1 MANTTYAEV
10 YDAFLASITD
20 DMYISWTKEDTYA
33 DLFPLLKSAIVRFFM
48 PREDLRSVGPTEDGE
63 PCFTCELSYDT
74 INLLVLL
81 MTREWL
87 ARQMNTV
94 RIVQTQL
101 TGSDAKAI
109 NTKQQAE
116 AVKTAQE
123 ANATAIARAYHD
135 YEYQTFDEESKQ
147 TRVSDLDLSSGS
159 TSNMKTRGRYR
170 DR

>member
-10 YDAFLASITD
+10 YDAFLSSITD

-48 PREDLRSVGPTEDGE
+48 PREDLRSVSSDYGE

-109 NTKQQAE
+109 NTRQQAE
-116 AVKTAQE
+116 AVKIAQE
-123 ANATAIARAYHD
+123 ANAAAISRAYHD
-135 YEYQTFDEESKQ
+135 YEYQTVDEESKQ

-159 TSNMKTRGRYR
+159 TSSLKTRGRYR
-170 DR
+170 VG

>member
-33 DLFPLLKSAIVRFFM
+33 DISNLLKSAIVRFFM
-48 PREDLRSVGPTEDGE
+48 PREDLRSVDYDYGE

-116 AVKTAQE
+116 AVKIAQE
-123 ANATAIARAYHD
+123 ANAAAISRAYHD

-159 TSNMKTRGRYR
+159 TSSIKTRGRYR
-170 DR
+170 VG